1 MLTYLLANLLHTLVV
16 LIWLAGLRR
25 VSGPIPPSLWSGL
38 LSLALVAP
46 MIVILW
52 RILGLPG
59 VPAES
64 MLLRVDLWADTIRLA
79 PWPYQAL
86 FALLLLGT
94 TSIFVVQEAV
104 PTWRSLGR
112 QRHAER
118 VRDER
123 LSAHFDKVQASFQRI
138 GKSRPRGREVI
149 VRRLETEALV
159 AALVGILNPVIVVSR
174 GLIDLLDDEEL
185 EGVVAHELAHYYH
198 GGNMGL
204 FAIWL
209 ARLVQAPNPA
219 ALILFRELIE
229 ARETLCDAEAARAT
243 KKPASLASALLK
255 SVPNTA
261 QSKEPT
267 AWKRARRSVMDTAKK
282 EALVGRARELIDA
295 TSFEPPPR
303 LFFWAAA
310 TALGALL
317 WAIA

>member
-25 VSGPIPPSLWSGL
+25 ISAPIPPSLWSGL

-46 MIVILW
+46 MIVIAW
-52 RILGLPG
+52 HILGLPG
-59 VPAES
+59 LPSES
-64 MLLRVDLWADTIRLA
+64 MLLRVDLWADTVRLA

-86 FALLLLGT
+86 FALLLIGT
-94 TSIFVVQEAV
+94 TGIFVVQEAI

-118 VRDER
+118 VEDPR
-123 LSAHFDKVQASFQRI
+123 LSAHFDKVQADFQRL
-138 GKSRPRGREVI
+138 GWRKRRGRVI
-149 VRRLETEALV
+149 LVRRLETDALT
-159 AALVGILNPVIVVSR
+159 AALIGILNPVIVVSR
-174 GLIDLLDDEEL
+174 GLMNALDDEEL

-209 ARLVQAPNPA
+209 ARLAQAPNPA

-255 SVPNTA
+255 SVPNPGQNT
-261 QSKEPT
+261 EPT
-267 AWKRARRSVMDTAKK
+267 TWKRARRAVIDTAKK
-282 EALVGRARELIDA
+282 SALVGRARELIDTA
-295 TSFEPPPR
+295 SFEPPPR

-310 TALGALL
+310 MTLGALL